1 MPPAL
6 RIENLWKS
14 YSAGVRGC
22 SVRVWALRGCSLH
35 VDRGERVAIVG
46 ARGSGKTTLF
56 QCIAGARR
64 ADAGRI
70 DVVLPI
76 RCCFATPHEYADTVA
91 RMAGQALLLVDGAY
105 ASVLHGG
112 WQGSALVASRDV
124 ASVHG
129 LVDRVMLLR
138 DGRLS
143 PLTRIAVRRVA
154 ERSLSPARGTV
165 VH

>member
-1 MPPAL
+1 MPPVL

-22 SVRVWALRGCSLH
+22 SARVWVLRGCSLH

-46 ARGSGKTTLF
+46 ARGSGKTTLL
-56 QCIAGARR
+56 QCIAGMRR

-70 DVVLPI
+70 DVALPF
-76 RCCFATPHEYADTVA
+76 RCVFLTLHDQVEPPE
-91 RMAGQALLLVDGAY
+91 RMAGPALALLDGAH
-105 ASVLHGG
+105 SPVPQCG
-112 WQGSALVASRDV
+112 WQGSVLVAARDA

-138 DGRLS
+138 EGRLE

-154 ERSLSPARGTV
+154 ERSLSHSSGIV
-165 VH
+165 VP